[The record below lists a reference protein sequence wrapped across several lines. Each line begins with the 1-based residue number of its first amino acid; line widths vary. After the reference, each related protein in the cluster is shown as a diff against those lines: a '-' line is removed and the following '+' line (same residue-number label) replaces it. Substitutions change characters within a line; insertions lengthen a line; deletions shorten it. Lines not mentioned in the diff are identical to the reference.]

1 MLPSSSVIPVLDVEA
16 FWTVL
21 YMSSGFGV
29 MIASLW
35 MVVLNEY
42 QSRPAVAA
50 AEEAM
55 TTDRAGRALAACAV
69 CEI

>member
-1 MLPSSSVIPVLDVEA
+1 MLPSSSVIPVLEVEA
-16 FWTVL
+16 FWMDL
-21 YMSSGFGV
+21 DISSGFGV
-29 MIASLW
+29 IIASLW

-42 QSRPAVAA
+42 QSRPAVAT

-55 TTDRAGRALAACAV
+55 TAERAGRALAACAV

>member
-1 MLPSSSVIPVLDVEA
+1 
-16 FWTVL
+16 
-21 YMSSGFGV
+21 
-29 MIASLW
+29 

-42 QSRPAVAA
+42 KSMPAVA